1 MSYNEYGNIVPSE
14 ISNIVCA
21 RLISYYD
28 VDPEKYFNDT
38 TYVENQENVQID
50 MKKSMVAKIIDPESC
65 KSGQIAVNSA
75 KDLSEGNVAYGYLD
89 TSRWG
94 IQ

>member
-1 MSYNEYGNIVPSE
+1 MEAAHLNAWSTRQYE
-14 ISNIVCA
+14 
-21 RLISYYD
+21 
-28 VDPEKYFNDT
+28 
-38 TYVENQENVQID
+38 D